1 MSSLEALIIWIR
13 VKKKAKFF
21 DKSKD
26 VKQNKYS
33 LFREDTDLRP
43 RAVDSYNKQSQNY
56 FFLQKLNLTSL
67 GMSEVDTV

>member
-43 RAVDSYNKQSQNY
+43 RAVDSYNKQS
-56 FFLQKLNLTSL
+56 
-67 GMSEVDTV
+67 